1 MSITTE
7 KALKAHLAL
16 QNLLKADT
24 DNKFVFKTATRFKL
38 AQNLRKLTPIQ
49 EDVEKE
55 RNGLII
61 RLGSIDEKGNTIV
74 KQENVGAFQQ
84 GIQELLAVKVDVE
97 FTPVKV
103 DDLGENQI
111 AVDILA
117 ALIEFG
123 IVTE

>member
-7 KALKAHLAL
+7 KVLKAHLAL

-38 AQNLRKLTPIQ
+38 AQNLRKVTPIQ

-55 RNGLII
+55 RNGLIVK
-61 RLGSIDEKGNTIV
+61 LGSLDEKGNTIV
-74 KQENVGAFQQ
+74 KQENVAAFQQ
-84 GIQELLAVKVDVE
+84 GIQELLAVKVDIE

-103 DDLGENQI
+103 EDLGENQI
-111 AVDILA
+111 PVDILA

>member
-1 MSITTE
+1 MLITTE

-16 QNLLKADT
+16 QNLLKADS

-49 EDVEKE
+49 EDVDKE

-61 RLGSIDEKGNTIV
+61 RLGSVDEKGNTIV

-111 AVDILA
+111 PVDILA

>member
-38 AQNLRKLTPIQ
+38 AQNLRKLAPIQ
-49 EDVEKE
+49 EDVEKS
-55 RNGLII
+55 RNELIV
-61 RLGSIDEKGNTIV
+61 RLGSADENGNTIV
-74 KQENVGAFQQ
+74 KPENVPAFSE
-84 GIQELLAVKVDVE
+84 GIKELLAVKVDIE
-97 FTPVKV
+97 FIPVKV

-111 AVDILA
+111 PVDVLA

>member
-38 AQNLRKLTPIQ
+38 AQNLRKVTPIQ

-55 RNGLII
+55 RNGLIVK
-61 RLGSIDEKGNTIV
+61 LGSLDEKGNTIV
-74 KQENVGAFQQ
+74 KQENVPAFQQ
-84 GIQELLAVKVDVE
+84 GIQELLAVKVEVE
-97 FTPVKV
+97 FIPVKV

-111 AVDILA
+111 PVDILA
-117 ALIEFG
+117 SLIEFG

>member
-38 AQNLRKLTPIQ
+38 AQNLRKVTPIQ

-55 RNGLII
+55 RNGLIVK
-61 RLGSIDEKGNTIV
+61 LGSLDEKGNTIV
-74 KQENVGAFQQ
+74 TQENVPAFQQ
-84 GIQELLAVKVDVE
+84 GIQELLSVKVEVE
-97 FTPVKV
+97 FIPVKV

-111 AVDILA
+111 PVDILA

>member
-16 QNLLKADT
+16 QNLLKADS

-49 EDVEKE
+49 EDVDKE

-61 RLGSIDEKGNTIV
+61 RLGSVDEKGNTIV

-111 AVDILA
+111 PVDILA

>member
-1 MSITTE
+1 MSITNE

-55 RNGLII
+55 RNGLIV
-61 RLGSIDEKGNTIV
+61 RLGSLDENGNTIV
-74 KQENVGAFQQ
+74 KQENVAAFQQ
-84 GIQELLAVKVDVE
+84 GIQELLAVKVDLE
-97 FTPVKV
+97 FIPVKV

-111 AVDILA
+111 PVDILA

>member
-111 AVDILA
+111 PVDILA

>member
-38 AQNLRKLTPIQ
+38 AQNLRKVTPVQ

-55 RNGLII
+55 RNGLVV
-61 RLGSIDEKGNTIV
+61 RLGSTDENGNTIV
-74 KQENVGAFQQ
+74 KQENIKAFQD
-84 GIQELLAVKVDVE
+84 GLKELLDVKVEVD
-97 FTPVKV
+97 FIPIKV

-111 AVDILA
+111 PVDILA

>member
-55 RNGLII
+55 RNGLIVK
-61 RLGSIDEKGNTIV
+61 LGSTDENGNTIV
-74 KQENVGAFQQ
+74 KQENVAAFQQ

-97 FTPVKV
+97 FIPIKV

-111 AVDILA
+111 PVDILA

-123 IVTE
+123 IVAE

>member
-61 RLGSIDEKGNTIV
+61 RLGSVDEKGNTII
-74 KQENVGAFQQ
+74 KQENVAAFQQ

-111 AVDILA
+111 PVDILA

>member
-38 AQNLRKLTPIQ
+38 AQNLRKVTPIQ

-55 RNGLII
+55 RNGLIV
-61 RLGSIDEKGNTIV
+61 RLGSLDEKGNTIV
-74 KQENVGAFQQ
+74 TQENVPAFQQ
-84 GIQELLAVKVDVE
+84 GIQELLSVKVEVE
-97 FTPVKV
+97 FIPVKV

-111 AVDILA
+111 PVDILA

>member
-61 RLGSIDEKGNTIV
+61 RLGSVDEKGNTIV

-111 AVDILA
+111 PVDILA

>member
-74 KQENVGAFQQ
+74 KQENVAAFQQ

-111 AVDILA
+111 PVDILA

>member
-38 AQNLRKLTPIQ
+38 AQNLRKVTPIQ

-55 RNGLII
+55 RNGLIVK
-61 RLGSIDEKGNTIV
+61 LGSIDEKGNTIV
-74 KQENVGAFQQ
+74 KQENVPAFQQ
-84 GIQELLAVKVDVE
+84 GIQELLAVKVEVE
-97 FTPVKV
+97 FIPVKV

-111 AVDILA
+111 PVDILA
-117 ALIEFG
+117 SLIEFG

>member
-38 AQNLRKLTPIQ
+38 AQNLRKVTPIQ

-55 RNGLII
+55 RNGLIV
-61 RLGSIDEKGNTIV
+61 RLGSLDEKGNTIV

-111 AVDILA
+111 PVDILA

>member
-38 AQNLRKLTPIQ
+38 AQNLRKVTPIQ

-55 RNGLII
+55 RNGLIVK
-61 RLGSIDEKGNTIV
+61 LGSLDEKGNTIV
-74 KQENVGAFQQ
+74 TQENVPAFQQ
-84 GIQELLAVKVDVE
+84 GIQELLSVKVEVE
-97 FTPVKV
+97 FIPIKV

-111 AVDILA
+111 PVDILA

>member
-1 MSITTE
+1 MPITTE

-38 AQNLRKLTPIQ
+38 AQNLRKLAPIQ

-55 RNGLII
+55 RNGLIVK
-61 RLGSIDEKGNTIV
+61 LGSQDENGSTIV
-74 KQENVGAFQQ
+74 KQENVAAFQQ
-84 GIQELLAVKVDVE
+84 GIQELLSVKVDVE
-97 FTPVKV
+97 FISIKV

-111 AVDILA
+111 PVDILA

>member
-38 AQNLRKLTPIQ
+38 AQNLRKVTPVQ

-55 RNGLII
+55 RNGLVV
-61 RLGSIDEKGNTIV
+61 RLGSTDENGNTIV
-74 KQENVGAFQQ
+74 KQENIKAFQD
-84 GIQELLAVKVDVE
+84 GLKELLDVKVEVD
-97 FTPVKV
+97 FIPIKV

-111 AVDILA
+111 PVDILA

-123 IVTE
+123 IVTD